1 MPRQEI
7 TLDADELG
15 IMEKASGGFGP
26 FDVQLLGSPQR
37 YHAAERLAAHGWIIV
52 YNDLKVS
59 ITPAGR
65 LALQQHHNCMKQI
78 SKAEAENKKADRR
91 KFFVK
96 FFVKLA
102 FVLLSVIGAIIA
114 ALIPILF
121 H

>member
-1 MPRQEI
+1 MFVLLDPVELEI
-7 TLDADELG
+7 L
-15 IMEKASGGFGP
+15 EKASVGYGP
-26 FDVQLLGSPQR
+26 YDVQLRGNAQR
-37 YHAAERLAAHGWIIV
+37 YHAAERLAERGLLSV
-52 YNDLKVS
+52 FNDLQVA
-59 ITPAGR
+59 ITAKGR
-65 LALQQHHNCMKQI
+65 LAIQEHHNCMKQI

-102 FVLLSVIGAIIA
+102 FALLSVIGAIIA

>member
-1 MPRQEI
+1 MPGKKI

-37 YHAAERLAAHGWIIV
+37 YHAAERLAARGWIIV
-52 YNDLKVS
+52 YNDLEVS

-96 FFVKLA
+96 LA
-102 FVLLSVIGAIIA
+102 FVLLGAICTIIA

>member
-1 MPRQEI
+1 MTGQEI
-7 TLDADELG
+7 ALDADELG
-15 IMEKASGGFGP
+15 IMEKASGGYGP
-26 FDVQLLGSPQR
+26 YDVQLRGNAQR
-37 YHAAERLAAHGWIIV
+37 YHAAERLAARGWIIV
-52 YNDLKVS
+52 YNDLEVS

-96 FFVKLA
+96 LA
-102 FVLLSVIGAIIA
+102 LALLGVIGTIIA